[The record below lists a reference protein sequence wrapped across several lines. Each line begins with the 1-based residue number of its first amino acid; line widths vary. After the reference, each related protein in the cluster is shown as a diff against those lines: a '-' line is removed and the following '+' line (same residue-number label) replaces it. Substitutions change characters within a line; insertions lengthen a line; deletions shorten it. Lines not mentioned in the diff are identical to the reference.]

1 MLHFASDYQE
11 GAHPAIMER
20 LMATNLEQSS
30 GYGTDAHTARAAA
43 LIREACAAPEAEIHL
58 LAGGTQANA
67 AVIGCALQPWQGVIA
82 PDTGHINAHEA
93 GAVEAGGHKV
103 LALPATA
110 GKISAAQVEALACAW
125 ERDANR
131 DHMVQPGMVYLSQPT
146 EYGTLYSLAEL
157 EALSAVCHEHGMS
170 LFVDGARLAYALAT
184 PENDVSLADLARLA
198 DMFSIGGTKCGCL
211 FGEAV
216 VIPRPGLIPRFFTQ
230 IKQRGAL
237 LAKGRI
243 AGVQFEVLFED
254 VADPLYLRL
263 GRTAHEAAMR
273 IRAAI
278 REAGIPFA
286 PETPTNQIFITLDD
300 GALERLGAQV
310 EYSFWEAAGPGF
322 TTIRLATSWAT
333 REEDVG
339 ALVRVLRSDSALS
352 SVTITR

>member
-20 LMATNLEQSS
+20 LVATNLEQSP

-67 AVIGCALQPWQGVIA
+67 TVIGCALRPWQGVIA
-82 PDTGHINAHEA
+82 PGTGHISIHEA
-93 GAVEAGGHKV
+93 GSIEAGGHKV
-103 LALPATA
+103 MELPATD
-110 GKISAAQVEALACAW
+110 GKISAAQVGAYVTGW
-125 ERDANR
+125 EHDGNH

-157 EALSAVCHEHGMS
+157 EALSAVCHAHEMS
-170 LFVDGARLAYALAT
+170 LFVDGARLAYALAV

-198 DMFSIGGTKCGCL
+198 DVFYIGGTKCGCL

-263 GRTAHEAAMR
+263 GRVAIDTAMR

-278 REAGIPFA
+278 READIPFA
-286 PETPTNQIFITLDD
+286 LETPTNQIFITLDD
-300 GALERLGAQV
+300 DALERLGAQV
-310 EYSFWEAAGPGF
+310 EYSFWESAGPGF

-333 REEDVG
+333 REEDVD
-339 ALVRVLRSDSALS
+339 ALVQVLKTL
-352 SVTITR
+352 